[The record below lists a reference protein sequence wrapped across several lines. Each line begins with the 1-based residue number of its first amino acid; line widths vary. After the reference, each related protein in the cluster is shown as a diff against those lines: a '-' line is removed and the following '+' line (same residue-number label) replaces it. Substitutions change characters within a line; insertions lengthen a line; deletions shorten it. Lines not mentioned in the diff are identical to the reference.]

1 MPRDTRPISAARLLD
16 AWEAGLEQHPL
27 GRALRLLQLAE
38 PEQSLDGLAL
48 LSIGER
54 NRRLLAL
61 RERLIGPHFEAVATC
76 PQCGERLEMSFTAQ
90 QLYASAP
97 ASTSEPIEVAHNG
110 YCVRV
115 RLPSTADL
123 LDVLDAAS
131 TEQAQ
136 ARLLARCLL
145 WVRQGDIELPPET
158 ALPEGV
164 VAAIQ
169 AHMAQ
174 ADPMG
179 DLQLTPRCPACG
191 HGWTT
196 ALDLAT
202 YVWEEVADRA
212 KRLLRET
219 HTLARAYGWREADIL
234 AMSDQRRQWYLDL
247 LSNS

>member
-1 MPRDTRPISAARLLD
+1 MLRNTRPISAARLLD
-16 AWEAGLEQHPL
+16 AWESGLAQHPL
-27 GRALRLLQLAE
+27 GRALQLLQLAE
-38 PEQSLDGLAL
+38 PEQSLDALAL

-54 NRRLLAL
+54 NRSLLAL

-90 QLYASAP
+90 QLRTAAP
-97 ASTSEPIEVAHNG
+97 ASPSEPIEVVHNS
-110 YCVRV
+110 YSVRV

-123 LDVLDAAS
+123 LAVLDAAS
-131 TEQAQ
+131 PEQAQ
-136 ARLLARCLL
+136 TRLLVRCLL
-145 WVRQGDIELPPET
+145 SVRQGDIELPTE
-158 ALPEGV
+158 ASLPEGV

-169 AHMAQ
+169 ARMAQ
-174 ADPMG
+174 ADAMG
-179 DLQLTPRCPACG
+179 DLQLTLTCPACG

-196 ALDLAT
+196 VLDLAT